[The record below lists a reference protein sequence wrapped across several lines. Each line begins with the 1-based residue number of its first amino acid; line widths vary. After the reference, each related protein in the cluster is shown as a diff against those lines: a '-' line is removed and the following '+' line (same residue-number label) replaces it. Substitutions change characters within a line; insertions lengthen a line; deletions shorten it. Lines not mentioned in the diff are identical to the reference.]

1 MSAEPAGPGL
11 ASRARS
17 GDREALT
24 ELFRHYGQQ
33 LYEVAYRI
41 TGRRDDAEDVVQ
53 DLFVGLP
60 EALRSYRGTGTLGAW
75 LRTLARRTALLR
87 LRREKRRGH
96 WHRRAADDGPEGA
109 PPASVDERLAISW
122 ALDRMPDEWR
132 AVFILKEVEGY
143 THGEI
148 ASALGI
154 TPGASALRLHRAR
167 RFLRDRLKGKV

>member
-1 MSAEPAGPGL
+1 MNAEPAGRGL
-11 ASRARS
+11 AARARS
-17 GDREALT
+17 GDREAIT
-24 ELFRHYGQQ
+24 ELFRRYGQQ
-33 LYEVAYRI
+33 LYEVAYRV
-41 TGRRDDAEDVVQ
+41 TGRRDDADDVVQ

-75 LRTLARRTALLR
+75 LRTMARRAALLR

-96 WHRRAADDGPEGA
+96 WHRRAYDDTALREAPE
-109 PPASVDERLAISW
+109 PVDERLAITW

-132 AVFILKEVEGY
+132 VVFVLKEVEGY
-143 THGEI
+143 THAEI

>member
-1 MSAEPAGPGL
+1 MNAEPGPGL
-11 ASRARS
+11 AARART
-17 GDREALT
+17 GDRDAIT
-24 ELFRHYGQQ
+24 ELFRLYGQQ

-41 TGRRDDAEDVVQ
+41 TGRRDDADDVVQ

-75 LRTLARRTALLR
+75 LRALARRTALMR

-96 WHRRAADDGPEGA
+96 WHRRASAHGDLREA
-109 PPASVDERLAISW
+109 PAPVDERLAIGW
-122 ALDRMPDEWR
+122 ALNRMPDEWR
-132 AVFILKEVEGY
+132 VVFVLKEVEGY